1 MRIDIDE
8 WDQLIG
14 SLYESIL
21 RPDDLRHVVTAANS
35 LLESDLCHLFGV
47 SQSGAETFRMI
58 SHDEYEPTVAAYAK
72 HYGHIDPRRSHLD
85 LAPPGGIYR
94 CSEICD
100 SSFVNRSEFYQDYY
114 LPHGLRYVLGSCLF
128 RDQHQSVYISFNH
141 KFGREDFTDEEKKH
155 FERFI
160 GHVKRVIKS
169 SLAAS
174 PISDAL
180 KAGEEYLHRYQH
192 GILGLTSAG
201 RVSFANKLAEDM
213 LFALPNQFVNSH
225 LVDGSQLHRVFQAV
239 RLHGKPESC
248 ALEHTDG
255 TVYITAL
262 PFRSEAYTGGQQDIH
277 VGADTKVLV
286 LCGGQQQRS
295 HSARQLMQWFS
306 FTAAEARLARDLASG
321 GNVDDYAKTY
331 SVSVATVRTQ
341 LRGVLQKS
349 GTTRQQDLV
358 RLLLTLP
365 LSS

>member
-21 RPDDLRHVVTAANS
+21 RPEDLKHVVTAANA

-47 SQSGAETFRMI
+47 SQLGTETFRMI
-58 SHDEYEPTVAAYAK
+58 SHEEYEPTVAAYAH
-72 HYGHIDPRRSHLD
+72 HYGHIDPRRGHLD
-85 LAPPGGIYR
+85 LAPSGGIYR
-94 CSEICD
+94 CSEICN
-100 SSFVNRSEFYQDYY
+100 SAFVGRSEFYQDYY

-128 RDQHQSVYISFNH
+128 RDEHQSVYVSFNH
-141 KFGREDFTDEEKKH
+141 KLGREDFTDEEKAH
-155 FERFI
+155 FARFI
-160 GHVKRVIKS
+160 GHIKRVIQS

-192 GILGLTSAG
+192 GILGLTQAG

-213 LFALPNQFVNSH
+213 LFSIPNQFVNSR
-225 LVDGSQLHRVFQAV
+225 VVEGSQLQRVFQAV
-239 RLHGKPESC
+239 GLSGKPESC
-248 ALEHTDG
+248 VLKHVSG
-255 TVYITAL
+255 NIYITAL
-262 PFRSEAYTGGQQDIH
+262 PFRSQPRADGQQDIH
-277 VGADTKVLV
+277 VGADTKVVV

-306 FTAAEARLARDLASG
+306 FTAAEARLARDLANG
-321 GNVDDYAKTY
+321 GNVDEFAKTY

-349 GTTRQQDLV
+349 GTARQQDLV